1 MSVGLA
7 RSNNGLALAAPHN
20 RYFIANTNQG
30 YGTAMPRGP
39 FSIQGKTCTM
49 EEEEKMLTRVGVPVE
64 LEAEHSAPDPEPTLI
79 CFSHLRWNFVFQRPQ
94 HLMSR
99 FAREMNVIFWEEPI
113 EIAANE
119 TAYLQVR
126 EAQDADNVRLVV
138 PHLPAGM
145 PEGARE
151 AALKRLLDA
160 HLASRRGPLITWY
173 YTPMML
179 PFSRHLEPDVTV
191 FDAMDELSKFK
202 FAPERLLDLEQELI
216 ERADVV
222 FTGGSSL
229 YEAKKNRHA
238 NVHCFPSSVDR
249 AHFAKARAHQFDPAD
264 QEDLPRPRL
273 GFYGVIDERFD
284 TELLAKIAEMRPQW
298 SFVMVGPVVKISEE
312 DLPKRGNIHYLGG
325 KTYAQL
331 PSYLSGWDVAL
342 MPFAMNESTQFISPT
357 KTPEYLA
364 GGKPVV
370 STPIRDVVRH
380 YGELE
385 GVKIASTPEEFVAAC
400 EQALELSRNPENG
413 WLAEADLMLSASS
426 WDTTQA
432 RMAGLIAD
440 IMGVRTGASTPAL
453 LVAAE

>member
-1 MSVGLA
+1 
-7 RSNNGLALAAPHN
+7 
-20 RYFIANTNQG
+20 
-30 YGTAMPRGP
+30 
-39 FSIQGKTCTM
+39 
-49 EEEEKMLTRVGVPVE
+49 MLTRVGVPVE
-64 LEAEHSAPDPEPTLI
+64 YEAEPSAPDPEPTSLI

-99 FAREMNVIFWEEPI
+99 FAREMNVIYWEEPM
-113 EIAANE
+113 ELAANE

-126 EAQDADNVRLVV
+126 EAADAANVRIVV
-138 PHLPAGM
+138 PHLPKGM
-145 PEGARE
+145 PDDARE
-151 AALKRLLDA
+151 ATLKRLLDA
-160 HLASRRGPLITWY
+160 HLASLRGPLVAWY

-179 PFSRHLEPDVTV
+179 PFSRHLDADVTV

-202 FAPERLLDLEQELI
+202 FAPAKLLDLEQELI
-216 ERADVV
+216 DKADVV

-229 YEAKKNRHA
+229 FEAKKDRHD

-249 AHFAKARAHQFDPAD
+249 AHFCKARAHQFDPAD
-264 QEDLPRPRL
+264 QEDLPKPRL

-284 TELLAKIAEMRPQW
+284 TELLAKAAEMRPDW

-312 DLPKRGNIHYLGG
+312 DLPRRPNIHYLGG
-325 KTYAQL
+325 KTYDQL
-331 PSYLSGWDVAL
+331 PAYLSGWDVAL

-370 STPIRDVVRH
+370 STPIKDVVRH
-380 YGELE
+380 YGALE
-385 GVKIASTPEEFVAAC
+385 GVGIASTADEFVAAC
-400 EQALELSRNPENG
+400 DAAMELSRNPESG

-440 IMGVRTGASTPAL
+440 LLGTRTGAMSPAL

>member
-1 MSVGLA
+1 
-7 RSNNGLALAAPHN
+7 
-20 RYFIANTNQG
+20 
-30 YGTAMPRGP
+30 
-39 FSIQGKTCTM
+39 
-49 EEEEKMLTRVGVPVE
+49 MLTRVGVPVE
-64 LEAEHSAPDPEPTLI
+64 LEAEPSAPGPQPTTLI

-99 FAREMNVIFWEEPI
+99 FARDMDVIYWEEPV
-113 EIAANE
+113 EIGPRE

-126 EAQDADNVRLVV
+126 EAQDAANVRVIV
-138 PHLPAGM
+138 PHLPQGM
-145 PEGARE
+145 PDNARE
-151 AALKRLLDA
+151 AALQRLLEA
-160 HLASRRGPLITWY
+160 HLANVRGSLVAWY

-179 PFSRHLEPDVTV
+179 SFSRDIDPDLTV

-202 FAPERLLDLEQELI
+202 FAPAHLLELEQELI
-216 ERADVV
+216 DRADIV

-229 YEAKKNRHA
+229 YEAKKDRHA

-249 AHFAKARAHQFDPAD
+249 AHFMKARVRQFEPAD
-264 QEDLPRPRL
+264 QEDLRRPRL

-284 TELLAKIAEMRPQW
+284 IALLDEAARMRPDW
-298 SFVMVGPVVKISEE
+298 SFVMVGPVVKISED
-312 DLPKRGNIHYLGG
+312 DLPKRPNIHYLGG
-325 KTYAQL
+325 KTYDQL
-331 PSYLSGWDVAL
+331 PAYLSGWDVAL

-380 YGELE
+380 YGHLE
-385 GVKIASTPEEFVAAC
+385 GVKIAATADEFVAAC
-400 EQALELSRNPENG
+400 DAALELSRDREGG
-413 WLAEADLMLSASS
+413 WLAEADLMLSATS

-432 RMAGLIAD
+432 RMAGLIHNLL
-440 IMGVRTGASTPAL
+440 GTHTGATGPAL

>member
-1 MSVGLA
+1 
-7 RSNNGLALAAPHN
+7 
-20 RYFIANTNQG
+20 
-30 YGTAMPRGP
+30 
-39 FSIQGKTCTM
+39 
-49 EEEEKMLTRVGVPVE
+49 MLTRVGVPVVSGI
-64 LEAEHSAPDPEPTLI
+64 EHSEPAPQPTTLI

-99 FAREMNVIFWEEPI
+99 FARDMDVIYWEEPI
-113 EIAANE
+113 EVGPRE
-119 TAYLQVR
+119 TAYLEVR
-126 EAQDADNVRLVV
+126 EADDAANVRIVV

-145 PEGARE
+145 PNDARE
-151 AALKRLLDA
+151 AALSRLLDA
-160 HLASRRGPLITWY
+160 HTASIRGSLVAWY

-179 PFSRHLEPDVTV
+179 PFSRHLDVDVTV

-202 FAPERLLDLEQELI
+202 FAPEHLLELEQELI
-216 ERADVV
+216 DKADIV

-229 YEAKKNRHA
+229 YEAKKDRHPS
-238 NVHCFPSSVDR
+238 VHCFPSSVDR
-249 AHFAKARAHQFDPAD
+249 THFAKARARQFDPAD

-284 TELLAKIAEMRPQW
+284 TELLDKVAQMRPNW
-298 SFVMVGPVVKISEE
+298 SFVMVGPVVKISED
-312 DLPKRGNIHYLGG
+312 DLPKRPNIHYLGG

-342 MPFAMNESTQFISPT
+342 MPFAMNESTMFISPT

-370 STPIRDVVRH
+370 STPVRDVVRT
-380 YGELE
+380 YGDLE

-400 EQALELSRNPENG
+400 EEALELSRNPYE
-413 WLAEADLMLSASS
+413 WLSEADLMLSATS
-426 WDTTQA
+426 WDTVQA
-432 RMAGLIAD
+432 RMAGLVAELL
-440 IMGVRTGASTPAL
+440 GTSTATSAPAL

>member
-1 MSVGLA
+1 
-7 RSNNGLALAAPHN
+7 
-20 RYFIANTNQG
+20 
-30 YGTAMPRGP
+30 
-39 FSIQGKTCTM
+39 
-49 EEEEKMLTRVGVPVE
+49 MLTRVGVPVE
-64 LEAEHSAPDPEPTLI
+64 YEAEHSAPDPEAATLI

-99 FAREMNVIFWEEPI
+99 FAREMNVIFWEEPVD
-113 EIAANE
+113 IAPKE

-126 EAQDADNVRLVV
+126 EAEDAANVRIVV
-138 PHLPAGM
+138 PHLPQGM
-145 PEGARE
+145 PEDARE
-151 AALKRLLDA
+151 AALMRLLDA
-160 HLASRRGPLITWY
+160 HLSSVQGPLIAWY

-179 PFSRHLEPDVTV
+179 PFSRHLEATVTV

-202 FAPERLLDLEQELI
+202 FAPVKLLELEQELI
-216 ERADVV
+216 DRSDIV

-229 YEAKKNRHA
+229 FEAKKDRHSS
-238 NVHCFPSSVDR
+238 VHCFPSSVDR
-249 AHFAKARAHQFDPAD
+249 AHFAKARARQFEPAD

-284 TELLAKIAEMRPQW
+284 TELLDKAAEMRPNW
-298 SFVMVGPVVKISEE
+298 SFVMVGPVVKIAPE
-312 DLPKRGNIHYLGG
+312 DLPKRHNIHYLGG
-325 KTYAQL
+325 KTYDQL
-331 PSYLSGWDVAL
+331 PCYLSGWDVAL

-370 STPIRDVVRH
+370 TTPIKDVVRH
-380 YGELE
+380 YGALE
-385 GVKIASTPEEFVAAC
+385 GVKVASTPQEFVAAC
-400 EQALELSRNPENG
+400 EEALELAKNPESD

-440 IMGVRTGASTPAL
+440 IMGTRTGATNPAL

>member
-1 MSVGLA
+1 M
-7 RSNNGLALAAPHN
+7 
-20 RYFIANTNQG
+20 
-30 YGTAMPRGP
+30 M
-39 FSIQGKTCTM
+39 
-49 EEEEKMLTRVGVPVE
+49 TRAGVPVVS
-64 LEAEHSAPDPEPTLI
+64 EAEPSAPDPEPTTLI

-99 FAREMNVIFWEEPI
+99 FAREMNVIFWEEPVDV
-113 EIAANE
+113 AAGE

-126 EAQDADNVRLVV
+126 EADRAPNVRIVV
-138 PHLPAGM
+138 PHLAQGM
-145 PEGARE
+145 PQEARE

-160 HLASRRGPLITWY
+160 HVSSIRGPLIAWY

-179 PFSRHLEPDVTV
+179 PFSKHITPDVTV
-191 FDAMDELSKFK
+191 YDAMDELSKFK
-202 FAPERLLDLEQELI
+202 FAPDHLLDYEQELI
-216 ERADVV
+216 DRADVV

-229 YEAKKNRHA
+229 YEAKKDRHDS
-238 NVHCFPSSVDR
+238 VHCFPSSVDR
-249 AHFAKARAHQFDPAD
+249 AHFCKARAELFDPAD

-284 TELLAKIAEMRPQW
+284 TELLDRVAEMRPRW
-298 SFVMVGPVVKISEE
+298 SFVMVGPVVKISED
-312 DLPKRGNIHYLGG
+312 DLPKRPNIHYLGS
-325 KTYAQL
+325 KTYDQL
-331 PSYLSGWDVAL
+331 PFYLSGWDVAL

-380 YGELE
+380 YGHLE
-385 GVKIASTPEEFVAAC
+385 GVKIASTAEEFVNAC
-400 EQALELSRNPENG
+400 EAALELSSHPEDG
-413 WLAEADLMLSASS
+413 WLAEADLLLSAAS

-440 IMGVRTGASTPAL
+440 VLGVRTGTTSPAL

>member
-1 MSVGLA
+1 MLTGV
-7 RSNNGLALAAPHN
+7 RSPVE
-20 RYFIANTNQG
+20 
-30 YGTAMPRGP
+30 
-39 FSIQGKTCTM
+39 S
-49 EEEEKMLTRVGVPVE
+49 LTRV
-64 LEAEHSAPDPEPTLI
+64 AAPDPERSTLL

-99 FAREMNVIFWEEPI
+99 FAEDMNVLYWEEPMTI
-113 EIAANE
+113 GRKE
-119 TAYLQVR
+119 TAFLQVR
-126 EAQDADNVRLVV
+126 KAEDFPNVTVIV
-138 PHLPAGM
+138 PHLPEGM
-145 PEGARE
+145 NEDARE

-160 HLASRRGPLITWY
+160 QVATVRGSLITWY

-179 PFSRHLEPDVTV
+179 PFTRHLEADAVV
-191 FDAMDELSKFK
+191 FDSMDELSKFR
-202 FAPERLLDLEQELI
+202 FAPANLLQLEQELI
-216 ERADVV
+216 DMADLV

-229 YEAKKNRHA
+229 YEAKKNRHD
-238 NVHCFPSSVDR
+238 NCHLFPSSVDR
-249 AHFAKARAHQFDPAD
+249 EHFATARHTLTDPDD
-264 QEDLPRPRL
+264 QANIGRPRL

-284 TELLAKIAEMRPQW
+284 IDLLRQIADMRPDWQ
-298 SFVMVGPVVKISEE
+298 FVMVGPVVKISED
-312 DLPKRGNIHYLGG
+312 DLPRAANIHYVGG

-370 STPIRDVVRH
+370 STPVRDVVRH
-380 YGELE
+380 YGHLE
-385 GVKIASTPEEFVAAC
+385 GVQIAADAEGFVRAC
-400 EQALELSRNPENG
+400 EKALALSRDSERN
-413 WLAEADLMLSASS
+413 WLGEADLLLSATS

-440 IMGVRTGASTPAL
+440 VLGERTGTGPAL